1 MTITKGRAPD
11 MQTAPARRGILAGDG
26 DRPVAPD
33 IAAAR
38 AAAIAIAVSQSEPL
52 PLLDAAG
59 RVLAADLFAQHDVP
73 PFDNSAMDGYAVRCA
88 DLQGSGPWRLPLAG
102 RSAAGDPAFAKER
115 MPGSALRIFTGAP
128 VPAGFDAVVMQENC
142 ERQGDMVV
150 IGRKPSPGLN
160 IRRAGEDVAKGA
172 PLLSRGDPLTPQR
185 LALLAGSGHAHA
197 DVFRKVRIAL
207 ISTGSELREPGEPL
221 APGQIHN
228 SNRVF
233 LRAML
238 AAHSWAEVQDFG
250 IVPDDRARIEE
261 TLREAAS
268 GCDAIVTTGGVSVGD
283 EDHIATIM
291 RGGGARLDVV
301 KVAMRPGKPVKIGL
315 IDRTFF
321 AGLPGNPNSA
331 LVTFRRIALPAL
343 RAMAGLSVTEPAWQ
357 PAIAG
362 FSHAKKPDRTEFVPV
377 RRNGQTEAGMPVL
390 EALARGSSASLSA
403 MAAADGIALL
413 PPEDTA
419 IEPGTLLRYEPF

>member
-1 MTITKGRAPD
+1 M
-11 MQTAPARRGILAGDG
+11 
-26 DRPVAPD
+26 APD

-38 AAAIAIAVSQSEPL
+38 AAAIAIAVSQSESL
-52 PLLDAAG
+52 DLLDAAG
-59 RVLAADLFAQHDVP
+59 RVLGADLFARHDVP
-73 PFDNSAMDGYAVRCA
+73 PFDNSAMDGYAVRCT
-88 DLQGSGPWRLPLAG
+88 DLGGHGPWRLPVGG
-102 RSAAGDPAFAKER
+102 RSAAGDLAGANDLQ
-115 MPGSALRIFTGAP
+115 PGTAMRIFTGAP
-128 VPAGFDAVVMQENC
+128 VPAGFDAVIMQEDC
-142 ERQGDMVV
+142 ERQGDTVA
-150 IGRKPSPGLN
+150 IAARPSPGHN
-160 IRRAGEDVAKGA
+160 IRRAGEDVAAGTR
-172 PLLSRGDPLTPQR
+172 LLSRGDLLTPQR
-185 LALLAGSGHAHA
+185 LALLAESGHAQA
-197 DVFRKVRIAL
+197 DVFRKVRIGL

-238 AAHSWAEVQDFG
+238 GALAWAEVHDFG
-250 IVPDDRARIEE
+250 IIPDDRKRIEQA
-261 TLREAAS
+261 LHEAS
-268 GCDAIVTTGGVSVGD
+268 RTCDAIVTTGGVSVGD
-283 EDHIATIM
+283 EDHIAAIM
-291 RGGGARLDVV
+291 REGGGRLDVV

-315 IDRTFF
+315 IGHTFL

-343 RAMAGLSVTEPAWQ
+343 RAMAGLSVIEPAWQ

-377 RRNGQTEAGMPVL
+377 RRSGQTDAGMPIL
-390 EALARGSSASLSA
+390 ELLARGSSASLSA

-419 IEPGTLLRYEPF
+419 IEPGMLLRFEPF